1 MIDNPFRKKTASERW
16 AEGARTRLHAAADAS
31 HDAGERAKKLG
42 ENTAEGVSA
51 SAKSAGSALGALIP
65 TVAAAFAS
73 GRSKAAHGLDEGV
86 DHGAESVTHGLDAA
100 PEKVDQARDWIV
112 EELLPKL
119 QGMVDDTV
127 DAKNN
132 AAAQGGALSVVA
144 GETVRTPKRKG
155 GVLMV
160 LGLAMLGGAAYFW
173 YTDQK
178 RRQGDPW
185 QRVSSSDDPWAATSG
200 RRAVSAAANP
210 GAGMRSTATTEPAP
224 TAGEKVHLTPSEAAA
239 AREETVDRPVSAL
252 ATGTTPS
259 QSVAPA
265 GSAPRTTTTGT
276 NLAAG
281 AATGTA
287 AGAATTP
294 AAGAATPD
302 TAETTVQRTTEKTVV
317 ESRPL
322 NEKVDENPATD
333 ATVTRT
339 ERRFEDP
346 ANTGPIATGYA
357 DRADDIAGD
366 NAPTQSI
373 PTVGE
378 RLNPRDARPADT
390 TGDPYTGPNPTIED
404 PARDS
409 VKEASE
415 QTDAKWLRN

>member
-224 TAGEKVHLTPSEAAA
+224 TAGEKVHLTPTEAAA
-239 AREETVDRPVSAL
+239 AREENVDRPVSAL
-252 ATGTTPS
+252 ATGT
-259 QSVAPA
+259 
-265 GSAPRTTTTGT
+265 
-276 NLAAG
+276 AAG
-281 AATGTA
+281 
-287 AGAATTP
+287 ATTP
-294 AAGAATPD
+294 AAGAATPG
-302 TAETTVQRTTEKTVV
+302 TAETTAQRTTEKTVV

-322 NEKVDENPATD
+322 NEKVDENPAPD

>member
-210 GAGMRSTATTEPAP
+210 GAGMRSTAATEPAP

-252 ATGTTPS
+252 ATGT
-259 QSVAPA
+259 
-265 GSAPRTTTTGT
+265 
-276 NLAAG
+276 
-281 AATGTA
+281 A

-294 AAGAATPD
+294 ATGAATPD

>member
-31 HDAGERAKKLG
+31 HDAGERAKKFG

-210 GAGMRSTATTEPAP
+210 GAGMRSTAATEPAP

-239 AREETVDRPVSAL
+239 AREENVDRPVSAL
-252 ATGTTPS
+252 
-259 QSVAPA
+259 
-265 GSAPRTTTTGT
+265 
-276 NLAAG
+276 
-281 AATGTA
+281 ATGTA

-294 AAGAATPD
+294 ATGAATSG
-302 TAETTVQRTTEKTVV
+302 TAETTAQRTTEKTVV

-322 NEKVDENPATD
+322 HEKVDENPAPD

>member
-210 GAGMRSTATTEPAP
+210 GAGMRSTAATEPAP

-239 AREETVDRPVSAL
+239 AREENVDRPVSAL
-252 ATGTTPS
+252 
-259 QSVAPA
+259 
-265 GSAPRTTTTGT
+265 
-276 NLAAG
+276 
-281 AATGTA
+281 ATGTA

-294 AAGAATPD
+294 ATGAATSG
-302 TAETTVQRTTEKTVV
+302 TAETTAQRTTEKTVV

-322 NEKVDENPATD
+322 NEKVDERPATD

>member
-210 GAGMRSTATTEPAP
+210 GAGMRSTATTAPAP

-239 AREETVDRPVSAL
+239 AREENVDRPVSAL
-252 ATGTTPS
+252 
-259 QSVAPA
+259 
-265 GSAPRTTTTGT
+265 
-276 NLAAG
+276 
-281 AATGTA
+281 ATGTA

>member
-239 AREETVDRPVSAL
+239 AREENVDRPVSAL
-252 ATGTTPS
+252 
-259 QSVAPA
+259 
-265 GSAPRTTTTGT
+265 
-276 NLAAG
+276 
-281 AATGTA
+281 ATGTA

>member
-16 AEGARTRLHAAADAS
+16 AEGARTSLHAAADAS

-239 AREETVDRPVSAL
+239 AREENVDRPVSAL
-252 ATGTTPS
+252 
-259 QSVAPA
+259 
-265 GSAPRTTTTGT
+265 
-276 NLAAG
+276 
-281 AATGTA
+281 ATGTA

>member
-1 MIDNPFRKKTASERW
+1 MPPSSSTATGS
-16 AEGARTRLHAAADAS
+16 S
-31 HDAGERAKKLG
+31 S
-42 ENTAEGVSA
+42 VA
-51 SAKSAGSALGALIP
+51 SARSAGSALGALIP

-200 RRAVSAAANP
+200 RRAVSAAAIGDFDP
-210 GAGMRSTATTEPAP
+210 VMGAELQG
-224 TAGEKVHLTPSEAAA
+224 L
-239 AREETVDRPVSAL
+239 VDRGPGL
-252 ATGTTPS
+252 A
-259 QSVAPA
+259 
-265 GSAPRTTTTGT
+265 R
-276 NLAAG
+276 
-281 AATGTA
+281 
-287 AGAATTP
+287 
-294 AAGAATPD
+294 
-302 TAETTVQRTTEKTVV
+302 
-317 ESRPL
+317 
-322 NEKVDENPATD
+322 
-333 ATVTRT
+333 
-339 ERRFEDP
+339 
-346 ANTGPIATGYA
+346 
-357 DRADDIAGD
+357 
-366 NAPTQSI
+366 
-373 PTVGE
+373 
-378 RLNPRDARPADT
+378 
-390 TGDPYTGPNPTIED
+390 
-404 PARDS
+404 
-409 VKEASE
+409 SE
-415 QTDAKWLRN
+415 

>member
-239 AREETVDRPVSAL
+239 AREENVDRPVSAL
-252 ATGTTPS
+252 
-259 QSVAPA
+259 
-265 GSAPRTTTTGT
+265 
-276 NLAAG
+276 
-281 AATGTA
+281 ATGTA

-322 NEKVDENPATD
+322 HEKVDENPATD

>member
-224 TAGEKVHLTPSEAAA
+224 TAGEKVHLTPTEAAA
-239 AREETVDRPVSAL
+239 AREENADRPVSAL
-252 ATGTTPS
+252 ATGT
-259 QSVAPA
+259 
-265 GSAPRTTTTGT
+265 
-276 NLAAG
+276 AAG
-281 AATGTA
+281 AA
-287 AGAATTP
+287 TP
-294 AAGAATPD
+294 AAGAATPG

-322 NEKVDENPATD
+322 HEKVDENPATD

>member
-31 HDAGERAKKLG
+31 HDAGERAKKFG

-210 GAGMRSTATTEPAP
+210 GAGMRSTAATEPAP

-239 AREETVDRPVSAL
+239 AREENVDRPVSAL
-252 ATGTTPS
+252 
-259 QSVAPA
+259 
-265 GSAPRTTTTGT
+265 
-276 NLAAG
+276 
-281 AATGTA
+281 ATGTA

-294 AAGAATPD
+294 ATGAATSG
-302 TAETTVQRTTEKTVV
+302 TAETTAQRTTEKTVV

-322 NEKVDENPATD
+322 NEKVDENPAPD

-409 VKEASE
+409 VKEANE

>member
-1 MIDNPFRKKTASERW
+1 
-16 AEGARTRLHAAADAS
+16 
-31 HDAGERAKKLG
+31 
-42 ENTAEGVSA
+42 
-51 SAKSAGSALGALIP
+51 
-65 TVAAAFAS
+65 
-73 GRSKAAHGLDEGV
+73 
-86 DHGAESVTHGLDAA
+86 
-100 PEKVDQARDWIV
+100 
-112 EELLPKL
+112 
-119 QGMVDDTV
+119 
-127 DAKNN
+127 
-132 AAAQGGALSVVA
+132 
-144 GETVRTPKRKG
+144 
-155 GVLMV
+155 MV

-224 TAGEKVHLTPSEAAA
+224 NAGEKVHLTPTEAAA
-239 AREETVDRPVSAL
+239 AREENVDRPVSAL
-252 ATGTTPS
+252 AS
-259 QSVAPA
+259 
-265 GSAPRTTTTGT
+265 
-276 NLAAG
+276 
-281 AATGTA
+281 GTA

-294 AAGAATPD
+294 AAGAATPG
-302 TAETTVQRTTEKTVV
+302 TPETTVQRTTEKTVV

-322 NEKVDENPATD
+322 NEKVDERPATD

>member
-16 AEGARTRLHAAADAS
+16 AESARTRFHAAADAS

-42 ENTAEGVSA
+42 EHTAEGVSA

-210 GAGMRSTATTEPAP
+210 GAGMRSTAATEPAP

-239 AREETVDRPVSAL
+239 AREENVDRPVSAL
-252 ATGTTPS
+252 ASGTT
-259 QSVAPA
+259 
-265 GSAPRTTTTGT
+265 
-276 NLAAG
+276 
-281 AATGTA
+281 

-322 NEKVDENPATD
+322 HEKVDENPATD

>member
-239 AREETVDRPVSAL
+239 AREENVDRPERLQQLLDCLTAVHAHFGLPVFVS
-252 ATGTTPS
+252 TH
-259 QSVAPA
+259 
-265 GSAPRTTTTGT
+265 PRTRKRLEALPDWSEPEGIIFSEPLGFHDYNTLQLSAACVLSDSGTIAEESSLLGFPAVTLRDAIERPEALDTGGIMMT
-276 NLAAG
+276 GLHAEDCVAAVQVAMDSG
-281 AATGTA
+281 YTREGVSHL
-287 AGAATTP
+287 
-294 AAGAATPD
+294 TPD
-302 TAETTVQRTTEKTVV
+302 DYLIDNTSERTVKFILSTAHRHHQW
-317 ESRPL
+317 
-322 NEKVDENPATD
+322 
-333 ATVTRT
+333 
-339 ERRFEDP
+339 
-346 ANTGPIATGYA
+346 
-357 DRADDIAGD
+357 AG
-366 NAPTQSI
+366 I
-373 PTVGE
+373 RVG
-378 RLNPRDARPADT
+378 A
-390 TGDPYTGPNPTIED
+390 
-404 PARDS
+404 
-409 VKEASE
+409 
-415 QTDAKWLRN
+415 

>member
-31 HDAGERAKKLG
+31 HDAGERAKKFG

-210 GAGMRSTATTEPAP
+210 GAGMRSTAATEPAP

-239 AREETVDRPVSAL
+239 AREENVDRPVSAL
-252 ATGTTPS
+252 
-259 QSVAPA
+259 
-265 GSAPRTTTTGT
+265 
-276 NLAAG
+276 
-281 AATGTA
+281 ATGTA

-294 AAGAATPD
+294 ATGAATSG
-302 TAETTVQRTTEKTVV
+302 TAETTAQRTTEKTVV

-322 NEKVDENPATD
+322 NEKVDENPAPD

>member
-31 HDAGERAKKLG
+31 HDAGVRAKKLG

-210 GAGMRSTATTEPAP
+210 GAGMRSTAATEPAP

-239 AREETVDRPVSAL
+239 AREENVDRPVSAL
-252 ATGTTPS
+252 ASGT
-259 QSVAPA
+259 V
-265 GSAPRTTTTGT
+265 
-276 NLAAG
+276 
-281 AATGTA
+281 

-294 AAGAATPD
+294 AAGAATPG

-322 NEKVDENPATD
+322 HEKVDENPATD

>member
-239 AREETVDRPVSAL
+239 AREENVDRPVSAL
-252 ATGTTPS
+252 
-259 QSVAPA
+259 
-265 GSAPRTTTTGT
+265 
-276 NLAAG
+276 
-281 AATGTA
+281 ATGTA

-294 AAGAATPD
+294 AAGAATPG

-322 NEKVDENPATD
+322 HEKVDENPATD

>member
-210 GAGMRSTATTEPAP
+210 GAGMRSTAATEPAP

-239 AREETVDRPVSAL
+239 AREENVDRPVSAL
-252 ATGTTPS
+252 ATGT
-259 QSVAPA
+259 
-265 GSAPRTTTTGT
+265 
-276 NLAAG
+276 AAG
-281 AATGTA
+281 AA
-287 AGAATTP
+287 TP
-294 AAGAATPD
+294 AAGAATPG

-322 NEKVDENPATD
+322 HEKVDENPATD

>member
-224 TAGEKVHLTPSEAAA
+224 TAGEKVHLTPTEAAA
-239 AREETVDRPVSAL
+239 AREENVDRPVSAL
-252 ATGTTPS
+252 AS
-259 QSVAPA
+259 
-265 GSAPRTTTTGT
+265 
-276 NLAAG
+276 
-281 AATGTA
+281 GTA

-322 NEKVDENPATD
+322 NEKVDERPATD

>member
-86 DHGAESVTHGLDAA
+86 DQGAESVTHGLDAA

-132 AAAQGGALSVVA
+132 AAAQGGALSVAA

-239 AREETVDRPVSAL
+239 AREENVDRPVSAL
-252 ATGTTPS
+252 AS
-259 QSVAPA
+259 
-265 GSAPRTTTTGT
+265 
-276 NLAAG
+276 
-281 AATGTA
+281 GTA
-287 AGAATTP
+287 AGAATAP
-294 AAGAATPD
+294 AAGAATPG

-322 NEKVDENPATD
+322 NEKVDENPAPD

>member
-239 AREETVDRPVSAL
+239 AREESVDRPVSAL
-252 ATGTTPS
+252 
-259 QSVAPA
+259 
-265 GSAPRTTTTGT
+265 
-276 NLAAG
+276 
-281 AATGTA
+281 ATGTA

-294 AAGAATPD
+294 ATGAATPG
-302 TAETTVQRTTEKTVV
+302 TAESTVQRTTEKTVV

-322 NEKVDENPATD
+322 NEKVDENPAPD

>member
-224 TAGEKVHLTPSEAAA
+224 SAGEKVHLTPTEAAA
-239 AREETVDRPVSAL
+239 AREENVDRPVSAL
-252 ATGTTPS
+252 
-259 QSVAPA
+259 
-265 GSAPRTTTTGT
+265 
-276 NLAAG
+276 
-281 AATGTA
+281 ATGTA

-322 NEKVDENPATD
+322 NEKVDERPATD

>member
-239 AREETVDRPVSAL
+239 AREENVDRPVSAL
-252 ATGTTPS
+252 
-259 QSVAPA
+259 
-265 GSAPRTTTTGT
+265 
-276 NLAAG
+276 
-281 AATGTA
+281 ATGTA

-378 RLNPRDARPADT
+378 RLNPRNARPADT